1 MSVYIPLVRAVV
13 SELCNPGVLMMQGD
27 PVGGGGA
34 GTRRGH
40 ISISDICNPTD
51 TGRGSASGTGAS
63 NPTGADPGTGG
74 ANNPPAARDPNTKGL
89 RGALKSGREHGN
101 MLIDDPNNQRHKYK
115 PEGPNQPYI
124 GNIGHVIDDERKKG
138 NKNFSRHMFDKDQ
151 SKYFMDFLKHKH
163 PDIYDDFHYGKG
175 DVPTVDPV

>member
-51 TGRGSASGTGAS
+51 TGRGSASDAGAS

-74 ANNPPAARDPNTKGL
+74 ANNQPAAGDANTTGL
-89 RGALKSGREHGN
+89 GGTLKAGN
-101 MLIDDPNNQRHKYK
+101 KNGVVVIDDPNHQGLKYK
-115 PEGPNQPYI
+115 PGETNQPYA
-124 GNIGHVIDDERKKG
+124 GNVAKVLDHQRVLGTQ
-138 NKNFSRHMFDKDQ
+138 FSRYFFDEDQERFFFDLLRHESPKIHDRFFLAKD
-151 SKYFMDFLKHKH
+151 LTR
-163 PDIYDDFHYGKG
+163 
-175 DVPTVDPV
+175 TVDSN